1 MFCVVICCYTITYHI
16 ILYYIVLCYLC
27 FIVFYCVILYYIIL
41 CYIILYYYIILGYI
55 IYFELGYVYIY
66 IYYFTLNSVMLYD
79 NMLLCHMI
87 SVCLNRLILSQVSE
101 SDDTLSSKKPW
112 WPIWKV
118 PWECESAMGSTIMG
132 IFRDRNWKS
141 QQQSVQTDTGLVFFN
156 VTWVELRWVEQSE
169 KDEKIPGVHRRHDW
183 T

>member
-1 MFCVVICCYTITYHI
+1 MCCYILLYYNISYCI
-16 ILYYIVLCYLC
+16 ILCCVIFVLLC
-27 FIVFYCVILYYIIL
+27 FIVLYYIIL
-41 CYIILYYYIILGYI
+41 YYVILYYYIILGYI

-66 IYYFTLNSVMLYD
+66 NFTLNSVMLYD